1 MPKKLPSDSNSN
13 NDDQSN
19 KDHLKSEDYLQ
30 SENEAA
36 ELAMREE
43 IIARIVALPPEMQ
56 IEAALA
62 VMTFVMDELNE
73 EEILAL
79 RKEITDGLGK
89 EFGALNAF
97 KTTIELIDG
106 HLALRKIKKELGPD
120 SAMDEGGGVD
130 ERSED

>member
-1 MPKKLPSDSNSN
+1 MPNKQSPGNDDNSKN
-13 NDDQSN
+13 DQSN
-19 KDHLKSEDYLQ
+19 KDYLE

-43 IIARIVALPPEMQ
+43 IISHIMALPPEMQ
-56 IEAALA
+56 IEAALS
-62 VMTFVMDELNE
+62 VMTFVMNELGE

-79 RKEITDGLGK
+79 RKEITEGLGK
-89 EFGALNAF
+89 EFGALNTF

-120 SAMDEGGGVD
+120 SAMDD
-130 ERSED
+130 RSED